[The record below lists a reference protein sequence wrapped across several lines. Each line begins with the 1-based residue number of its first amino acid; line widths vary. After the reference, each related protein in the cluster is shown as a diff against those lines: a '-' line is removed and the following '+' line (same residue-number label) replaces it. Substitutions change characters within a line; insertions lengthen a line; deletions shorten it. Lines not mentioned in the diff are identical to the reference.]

1 MNQCIYIIWQSKNH
15 LITLELGNIGL
26 GRFCTDFAA
35 IGLYCHDH
43 GSIFL
48 VRPSCSLLVRG
59 FNYIICWL
67 FQTRC
72 KLLSALLVPNWNI
85 TVENTTTRSIKVNWK
100 NLTPVINKMVLYY
113 IVQMRNE
120 NGSDVL
126 NALVVNGSATYVDV
140 AGLSPYTEYQVSVV
154 GVSSDGQPY
163 KSPNVTALTEEGG
176 IVFLFVMHQ
185 YHIMYFV
192 WLPLREYSAK
202 NNWSLLRT
210 SNLVYISKN
219 RCLRQDHHLN
229 VWMGK
234 LQW

>member
-1 MNQCIYIIWQSKNH
+1 
-15 LITLELGNIGL
+15 
-26 GRFCTDFAA
+26 
-35 IGLYCHDH
+35 
-43 GSIFL
+43 
-48 VRPSCSLLVRG
+48 
-59 FNYIICWL
+59 
-67 FQTRC
+67 
-72 KLLSALLVPNWNI
+72 
-85 TVENTTTRSIKVNWK
+85 
-100 NLTPVINKMVLYY
+100 MVLYY

-192 WLPLREYSAK
+192 
-202 NNWSLLRT
+202 
-210 SNLVYISKN
+210 
-219 RCLRQDHHLN
+219 
-229 VWMGK
+229 
-234 LQW
+234 